1 VTKAKFEEMIANNE
15 FIEYM
20 PVHGNYYGTG
30 KAKIKEIQESGR
42 IPILDIDIKGAL
54 KY

>member
-1 VTKAKFEEMIANNE
+1 VTKEKFEEMISKDE

-30 KAKIKEIQESGR
+30 KKVIK
-42 IPILDIDIKGAL
+42 DI
-54 KY
+54 